1 MLFEGQAGDE
11 KNGVLLLKKK
21 ASVNLS
27 RCFLPDAPSK
37 MVKNSWSTLSLPQ
50 PAWAL
55 GYVTRMD
62 AQMSGRE
69 VEVPFNEQEE
79 LIADWYVRPVR

>member
-1 MLFEGQAGDE
+1 
-11 KNGVLLLKKK
+11 
-21 ASVNLS
+21 
-27 RCFLPDAPSK
+27 
-37 MVKNSWSTLSLPQ
+37 MVKNSWGTVSLPQ
-50 PAWAL
+50 PARAL